1 MMSRVEAAVDSMK
14 ISKVISC
21 IMQEADKVHTSSG
34 PSRNRVTSRPSSD
47 CI

>member
-1 MMSRVEAAVDSMK
+1 MMRRVEAAVDSMK

-21 IMQEADKVHTSSG
+21 IMQAADRVHTSPG
-34 PSRNRVTSRPSSD
+34 PRRNRVTSRPSSD

>member
-21 IMQEADKVHTSSG
+21 IIQAAERVHTSPG
-34 PSRNRVTSRPSSD
+34 PRRNRVTSRPSSD